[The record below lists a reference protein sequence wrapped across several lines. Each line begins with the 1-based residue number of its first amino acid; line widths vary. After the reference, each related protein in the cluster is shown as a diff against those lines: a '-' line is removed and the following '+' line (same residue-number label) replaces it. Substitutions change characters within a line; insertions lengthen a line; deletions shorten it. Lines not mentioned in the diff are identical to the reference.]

1 MISII
6 TPTYNR
12 AKLLSKIYQC
22 LLNQKNKDFEWIIV
36 NDGSKDN
43 TDKIVKE
50 YQKKKELN
58 IKYYK
63 KENGGKP
70 SAYNLGVEKSAGELL
85 LCLDDD
91 DLLSKDAIEVI
102 LQDYNEIKDNE
113 NIAGL
118 VYNIAYIH
126 NKKEII
132 GTSLPNNIIDTYF
145 NIYHKYKVQGDK
157 LQVIKSHI
165 AKQFPIPIIS
175 GEKFIPEA
183 LINNRI
189 SLKYSFKYK
198 SNIIRYAEYL
208 PDGYTSNYFKLV
220 KSNPLG
226 NALYFKELYNLD
238 KKLYNVYG
246 YVLFSVY
253 GKKKFKQIIK
263 EHPSKFKIL
272 LVYLPTWIISKIK

>member
-12 AKLLSKIYQC
+12 AKLLSNIYQC
-22 LLNQKNKDFEWIIV
+22 LLNQTNKNFEWIII

-43 TDKIVKE
+43 TDKVVKE
-50 YQKKKELN
+50 FQKKKELN

-70 SAYNLGVEKSAGELL
+70 SAYNLGVEKSTGELL

-91 DLLSKDAIEVI
+91 DLLSKDAVEII
-102 LQDYNEIKDNE
+102 LQDYKEIKNNE
-113 NIAGL
+113 NVAGL
-118 VYNIAYIH
+118 VYNVAYTY
-126 NKKEII
+126 NKEKII
-132 GTSLPNNIIDTYF
+132 GTSLPNNVIDTYF
-145 NIYHKYKVQGDK
+145 DIYHKYKVQGDK
-157 LQVIKSHI
+157 LQVIKSNI
-165 AKQFPIPIIS
+165 AKQYPMPIIS

-189 SLKYSFKYK
+189 SLKYKFKYK
-198 SNIIRYAEYL
+198 SNVIRYAEYL

-220 KSNPLG
+220 KENPLG

-238 KKLYNVYG
+238 KKIYNVYG
-246 YVLFSVY
+246 YVLFSIY
-253 GKKKFKQIIK
+253 GKKKFKQILK